1 MAKQVTLK
9 ATKNRIAQV
18 AASEV
23 EDRLKGIADYAVS
36 ISPVDTG
43 AYVESFSI
51 VRAGAGGGRSRTS
64 ANKPRKQNP
73 EAKKAEAYAA
83 LVGDI
88 EVLNIEQMLETEVP
102 RFTLRNRAPHANTVE
117 DGSNWQRTDG
127 YYVFTKIR
135 NRFG

>member
-1 MAKQVTLK
+1 MAKQVTLR
-9 ATKNRIAQV
+9 ATKERIKDV
-18 AASEV
+18 AANEV
-23 EDRLKGIADYAVS
+23 EDRLKDIAGYAVS

-51 VRAGAGGGRSRTS
+51 VRAGSGGGRSRSS
-64 ANKPRKQNP
+64 AGKPRNQNP
-73 EAKKAEAYAA
+73 EAKKAEAYNA

-88 EVLNIEQMLETEVP
+88 AGLNIEQMLEMETP

-127 YYVFTKIR
+127 YYVFTKVR